1 MWQVHV
7 QNDNGDCA
15 LINACANGNEK
26 SARMLLGAGARVDT
40 CCALNNETALMAAC
54 RYGHL
59 RVVRTLIAL
68 GAQVNAVDVRGNT
81 ALMHVCRYEQD
92 DDDEMLR
99 LLLQTG
105 ASVHVTAENGETALH
120 IAAEMYHDEAT
131 AQLLKAKADPDTK
144 RKDGET
150 PLTIAA
156 EKGFESI
163 LGMCL
168 DAGASVEVTD
178 SEGFTA
184 LHLAALHGHVEIVH
198 RLLGA
203 GALVKL
209 QSSRP
214 TTPGS
219 PPNGAGVLATVA
231 TPIEL
236 AQLSDTPA
244 HQQIVAELRAALHE
258 TKQQTRRRTRT
269 KAKGE
274 RRPSVPKTKS
284 SVSSFSGRSHSP
296 SSRDEP
302 ANALPEDSI
311 HTNGQAD
318 DSDSEDPS

>member
-1 MWQVHV
+1 
-7 QNDNGDCA
+7 
-15 LINACANGNEK
+15 
-26 SARMLLGAGARVDT
+26 
-40 CCALNNETALMAAC
+40 
-54 RYGHL
+54 
-59 RVVRTLIAL
+59 
-68 GAQVNAVDVRGNT
+68 
-81 ALMHVCRYEQD
+81 
-92 DDDEMLR
+92 
-99 LLLQTG
+99 
-105 ASVHVTAENGETALH
+105 VTAENGETALH

-209 QSSRP
+209 QSSRPTTPGSQSSRP